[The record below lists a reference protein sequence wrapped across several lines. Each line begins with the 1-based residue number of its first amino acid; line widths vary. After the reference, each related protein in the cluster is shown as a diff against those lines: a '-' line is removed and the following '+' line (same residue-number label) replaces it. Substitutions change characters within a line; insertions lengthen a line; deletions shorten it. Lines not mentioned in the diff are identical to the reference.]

1 MNTQAIQKKLD
12 EYMETATP
20 EQIVKEFEDLGVE
33 FVNTNDMNLIQQL
46 QQTSKWKEF
55 DAWYT
60 EQQYCL
66 PLRFIELPLEFTKG
80 VFEKFIESRG
90 VNIEKQLKDLSYE
103 QKINLS
109 ENEMLNKRYNEEWF
123 IKTVLIIN
131 GNYKTAFLPV
141 DQQIPFGSFEEL
153 LIWYFN
159 N

>member
-1 MNTQAIQKKLD
+1 MIDSNKLLKYGEYLKETLDPWKLKQGIKSFNRQK
-12 EYMETATP
+12 
-20 EQIVKEFEDLGVE
+20 EDVLTIHG
-33 FVNTNDMNLIQQL
+33 D
-46 QQTSKWKEF
+46 
-55 DAWYT
+55 
-60 EQQYCL
+60 
-66 PLRFIELPLEFTKG
+66 
-80 VFEKFIESRG
+80 
-90 VNIEKQLKDLSYE
+90 LKDLSYE

-109 ENEMLNKRYNEEWF
+109 ENEMLNKRQNEEWF